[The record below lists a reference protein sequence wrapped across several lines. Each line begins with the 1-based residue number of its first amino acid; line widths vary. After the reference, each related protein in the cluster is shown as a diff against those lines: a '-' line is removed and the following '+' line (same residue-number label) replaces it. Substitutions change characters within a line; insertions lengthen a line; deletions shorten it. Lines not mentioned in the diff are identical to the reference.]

1 MAPGWYTGRQQGL
14 DYDEAAKQ
22 VAWLATEALRRGLS
36 GASLKPDAGAPLAP
50 DPGDDAQRPIDRE

>member
-36 GASLKPDAGAPLAP
+36 GVEP